1 MRFSTTAVF
10 SGVFSLILCVACIAI
25 GGVTPPP
32 DEAAS
37 GFGPVERLLPNG
49 ARALL
54 WPRPGSGTVLLTVAV
69 PAGSQNEPVE
79 MAGLSH
85 YLEHLL
91 FDGFDDFDERGV
103 TEAFEMRS
111 AYINA
116 FTRDQ
121 ATVYFAL
128 APVEEAQ
135 ETARLLVGMLTRS
148 KIVPATYEKERKV
161 ILEELAKDN
170 TNPDQVKD
178 ELLRSALWRGTPLEQ
193 PVGGFE
199 TTVAA
204 TDRET
209 VVQYWKDR
217 YGPSSWRILI
227 TGDLPVD
234 GLQKVLDA
242 MAPLETSPALPQP
255 DDPIAW
261 TGWGQWEAIEEPED
275 TGGGGGMPSMAA
287 MGRGGPPK
295 ASGPEGG
302 RLALAIAAPDGS
314 GRTELEILARWLG
327 DSDGPLSTALVPE
340 YATSVGV
347 SLQPRYGRDVLL
359 IDVTAKAKVTAEDL
373 LPRLLGAVDGAVD
386 GPSDGDVVRLQ
397 RAWQAERVLTGQRLH
412 YAAVFYGE
420 ALATAR
426 EGLAGS
432 VDPPMVNPEV
442 VRAAAARVLPNV
454 SSRLRAA
461 WIGSGG
467 PSERTTLPK
476 ANEAESIQRT
486 TVFNEGPFGSRVT
499 TLANGLVVGILPET
513 GGEVFG
519 VHLLVADRSLRE
531 PEDLPGVAD
540 FMHRLLP
547 AGTSVSGSREI
558 ESRLA
563 RAGIELKPAD
573 SAMIP
578 FDDRYHVPD
587 FSYARLEGPAQSL
600 EQGLEILAEMIRQP
614 QWDSEGVQAASISHQ
629 QSRAAGNRGG
639 ALASLK
645 LYTAL
650 LGAEHPLARPVS
662 GPEGETPDQTL
673 VEEVWGHWPGGYFA
687 ADRIILTIASPVP
700 IEQTLEIVEDL
711 FGGGGQ
717 GTPQRGP
724 YPTPQPTDIE
734 ATDGDAPQVTML
746 WGRRLTVEP
755 SERAA
760 FLVAVNALSDQM
772 VAVVREQEGLA
783 YRLGAGVRYLPGN
796 EVLLSARV
804 GTRPENQDRVSE
816 LMRGIVEVLAAEPPA
831 PEELLRFA
839 ARDRRSRMLRGLSAA
854 SRAYRLGR
862 AIFEGEGSTLRV
874 SSAER
879 AAVTPQEVQNAAKR
893 YLNLDEMELVVVR

>member
-1 MRFSTTAVF
+1 MSVVC
-10 SGVFSLILCVACIAI
+10 GVFFLGLCCASIAF
-25 GGVTPPP
+25 GGVTSPS
-32 DEAAS
+32 DEVGA
-37 GFGPVERLLPNG
+37 GFGTVERTLPNG
-49 ARALL
+49 AKALL

-69 PAGSQNEPVE
+69 PAGSQHEPVE

-91 FDGFDDFDERGV
+91 FDGFDELDERGV
-103 TEAFEMRS
+103 TEAFEQRS

-121 ATVYFAL
+121 ATVFFAL
-128 APVEEAQ
+128 APVEEA
-135 ETARLLVGMLTRS
+135 EATARLLVGMLTRS

-178 ELLRSALWRGTPLEQ
+178 ERLRSALWRGTPLEQ

-199 TTVAA
+199 RTVAA

-209 VVQYWKDR
+209 VVRYWKDR

-227 TGDLPVD
+227 TGDLPID
-234 GLQKVLDA
+234 GLQGVLDA
-242 MAPLETSPALPQP
+242 MAPLETSPALPP
-255 DDPIAW
+255 FDDPLEW
-261 TGWGQWEAIEEPED
+261 NGWGQWEAVEAPED
-275 TGGGGGMPSMAA
+275 TGSGGGMPSMAA
-287 MGRGGPPK
+287 MGRGGMPK

-302 RLALAIAAPDGS
+302 SLTLVIAAPAGVR
-314 GRTELEILARWLG
+314 RTELEILARWLG
-327 DSDGPLSTALVPE
+327 DSDGPLSGALVPE
-340 YATSVGV
+340 YATSVFA
-347 SLQPRYGRDVLL
+347 SLQPRYGRDVLM
-359 IDVTAKAKVTAEDL
+359 IDVTAKAKITSEDL
-373 LPRLLGAVDGAVD
+373 LPRLLGAIDGAAA
-386 GPSDGDVVRLQ
+386 GPTDGDVVRLQ

-426 EGLAGS
+426 DGLGES
-432 VDPPMVNPEV
+432 VDPQMVTPDA
-442 VRAAAARVLPNV
+442 VRATAALVLPNEPT
-454 SSRLRAA
+454 RRRAA

-467 PSERTTLPK
+467 PAERTMLPK
-476 ANEAESIQRT
+476 AKETESTPMTR
-486 TVFNEGPFGSRVT
+486 VLDEGPFGSRLT
-499 TLANGLVVGILPET
+499 TLPNGLVLGILPEA

-558 ESRLA
+558 ERRLA
-563 RAGIELKPAD
+563 RAGIELKAAD
-573 SAMIP
+573 SVMIP

-587 FSYARLEGPAQSL
+587 FSYTRLEGPAQSL
-600 EQGLEILAEMIRQP
+600 EQGLQILAEMIRQP
-614 QWDSEGVQAASISHQ
+614 QWDSEGVQAAAISHQ

-639 ALASLK
+639 SLASLK
-645 LYTAL
+645 LSTAL
-650 LGAEHPLARPVS
+650 LGPEHPLARPVS
-662 GPEGETPDQTL
+662 GPLGDTPD
-673 VEEVWGHWPGGYFA
+673 VARVKEFWGHWPDGYFA
-687 ADRIILTIASPVP
+687 ANRIILTIASPLPV
-700 IEQTLEIVEDL
+700 EQTLEMVEDL

-717 GTPQRGP
+717 ATPQRGP

-734 ATDGDAPQVTML
+734 ASDGDTPQVTML
-746 WGRRLTVEP
+746 WGRRLSIEP
-755 SERAA
+755 EERAA

-796 EVLLSARV
+796 EVLLSALV
-804 GTRPENQDRVSE
+804 GTRPENQERVSE
-816 LMRGIVEVLAAEPPA
+816 LMSGIVEDLSAEPPGA
-831 PEELLRFA
+831 EELLRFA

-874 SSAER
+874 SSAEK
-879 AAVTPQEVQNAAKR
+879 AAVTPEEVQDAAKK
-893 YLNLDEMELVVVR
+893 YLNLDDMKLVVAR